1 MMKSPMALE
10 QCKVLEAGL
19 ALGPEVDFD
28 FGLLLLHD
36 YTWSISGITPFHIYQ
51 SRTTLLISEL
61 IAIFSLCVASF
72 PLAFS
77 V

>member
-36 YTWSISGITPFHIYQ
+36 YTWSISGITPFSHLPISNHFTHI
-51 SRTTLLISEL
+51 
-61 IAIFSLCVASF
+61 
-72 PLAFS
+72 
-77 V
+77 